1 MAWSDLIVFSGAAG
15 LLIMNEGAQRSLNLM
30 WSKLQSLKR
39 SEHQASAGTES
50 RRSTWRVFVEMT
62 TCCDLMKHLFSQ
74 HLWICPVKPTLRATE
89 NKNCDICNCITGGTH
104 RTLWDS
110 IKLNTDISDWIAAK
124 LDFWLPKKTR
134 NVISFHP
141 ENTEKISS
149 VNNKPMHV

>member
-1 MAWSDLIVFSGAAG
+1 MIWSHSILWCSWAAH
-15 LLIMNEGAQRSLNLM
+15 NEWRS
-30 WSKLQSLKR
+30 SKV
-39 SEHQASAGTES
+39 TES
-50 RRSTWRVFVEMT
+50 DVIKASVSQTQWTSGFCWNWKQEKRVT
-62 TCCDLMKHLFSQ
+62 CLCWNDNTCCDLMKHLFSQ